1 LSHVAYAER
10 STDAGCGAGAFGYL
24 PEAMTDEG
32 GGLRPLDLLASGAN
46 LVGEGLQAATVFSRA
61 RLVRPV
67 RPDRPPRALAAVQR
81 WGFTPAGGFAAAAA
95 LYPDAEAVIDER
107 GSITFKEVDE
117 RSDRLANALSDA
129 GVLEGDGVGL
139 MCRNHRGFV
148 DALVALSKLGANAM
162 LLNTAFAGPQLT
174 EVVKR
179 EKPRAIIYDAEFAE
193 LLEDALYRRKG
204 FVAWADE
211 EHEDNKDP
219 RIEDLIENGD
229 PSTPLP
235 PAQEGRQTILTSG
248 TTGTPKGASRGSP
261 GIGAAVAILSSIPLR
276 GREKVLVAPPLFH
289 QWGFAHF
296 ALTMLTASTMVLR
309 RKFDPENVLETIERE
324 QIDSV
329 PMVPVMLQRI
339 LDLDDEVRRG
349 YDTDSL
355 RTVPVSGS
363 ALSGD
368 LAKRF
373 MDEFGDVLYNLYGST
388 EVAWVAIAGPKDL
401 LEAPGTA
408 GRPPRGTEVAILGD
422 DDRPVREG
430 ETGRIFVKNSML
442 FEGYTGGGS
451 KDMVDGMMATGDVG
465 YLDDEGRL
473 FVEGRD
479 DDMIVS
485 GGENV
490 FPQEVEETLAKHP
503 KVVEAA
509 VVGVDDEKWGQALKA
524 FVVKK
529 GSVDDKALKKHV
541 KDNLAGYKVP
551 QQIEFVGE
559 LPRNAA
565 GKVLKR
571 ELEEKDE

>member
-1 LSHVAYAER
+1 MPDSGMSEL
-10 STDAGCGAGAFGYL
+10 
-24 PEAMTDEG
+24 
-32 GGLRPLDLLASGAN
+32 LRPMDLLASGAN
-46 LVGEGLQAATVFSRA
+46 LGVTGLRAAKVFTEA
-61 RLVRPV
+61 RLLRPV

-95 LYPDAEAVIDER
+95 LYPGAEGVIDER
-107 GSITFKEVDE
+107 GAVTFEEIDE
-117 RSDRLANALSDA
+117 RANRLANALSD
-129 GVLEGDGVGL
+129 EGIGEGHGVGV
-139 MCRNHRGFV
+139 MCRNHRGFI
-148 DALVALSKLGANAM
+148 DAIVALSKLGADAM

-179 EKPRAIIYDAEFAE
+179 EKPKAIIYDAEFAE
-193 LLEDALYRRKG
+193 LLSDALYRRRG

-211 EHEDNKDP
+211 DDEVEDPKLD
-219 RIEDLIENGD
+219 DLIESGD
-229 PSTPLP
+229 PGAPVP
-235 PAQEGRQTILTSG
+235 PGREGRQTILTSG

-261 GIGAAVAILSSIPLR
+261 GLDAAVAILGAIPLR
-276 GREKVLVAPPLFH
+276 GREKVLIAPPLFH

-296 ALTMLTASTMVLR
+296 GLAMLTASTMVLR
-309 RKFDPENVLETIERE
+309 RKFDPQNVLETVERE
-324 QIDSV
+324 QIQSV
-329 PMVPVMLQRI
+329 PMVPVMLSRI
-339 LDLDDEVRRG
+339 LDLEDDVRRE
-349 YDTDSL
+349 YDVSSL

-368 LAKRF
+368 LANRF
-373 MDEFGDVLYNLYGST
+373 MDEFGDVVYNLYGST

-401 LEAPGTA
+401 RDAPGTA
-408 GRPPRGTEVAILGD
+408 GRAPAGTDLAILGD
-422 DDRPVREG
+422 DDRPVRAG

-465 YLDDEGRL
+465 HLDEEGRL

-490 FPQEVEETLAKHP
+490 FPQEVEETLAKHE
-503 KVVEAA
+503 KVAEAA
-509 VVGVDDEKWGQALKA
+509 VVGVEDEKWGQALKA

-529 GSVDDKALKKHV
+529 GSVDEKALKQHV
-541 KDNLAGYKVP
+541 KSNLAGYKVP
-551 QQIEFVGE
+551 RDVVFVDD

-565 GKVLKR
+565 GKVLKKD
-571 ELEEKDE
+571 LEDSDDD

>member
-1 LSHVAYAER
+1 
-10 STDAGCGAGAFGYL
+10 
-24 PEAMTDEG
+24 
-32 GGLRPLDLLASGAN
+32 
-46 LVGEGLQAATVFSRA
+46 
-61 RLVRPV
+61 
-67 RPDRPPRALAAVQR
+67 
-81 WGFTPAGGFAAAAA
+81 
-95 LYPDAEAVIDER
+95 
-107 GSITFKEVDE
+107 
-117 RSDRLANALSDA
+117 
-129 GVLEGDGVGL
+129 
-139 MCRNHRGFV
+139 
-148 DALVALSKLGANAM
+148 
-162 LLNTAFAGPQLT
+162 
-174 EVVKR
+174 
-179 EKPRAIIYDAEFAE
+179 
-193 LLEDALYRRKG
+193 
-204 FVAWADE
+204 
-211 EHEDNKDP
+211 
-219 RIEDLIENGD
+219 
-229 PSTPLP
+229 
-235 PAQEGRQTILTSG
+235 
-248 TTGTPKGASRGSP
+248 
-261 GIGAAVAILSSIPLR
+261 
-276 GREKVLVAPPLFH
+276 
-289 QWGFAHF
+289 
-296 ALTMLTASTMVLR
+296 
-309 RKFDPENVLETIERE
+309 
-324 QIDSV
+324 
-329 PMVPVMLQRI
+329 MVPVMLQRI
-339 LDLDDEVRRG
+339 LDLDDEARRG

-388 EVAWVAIAGPKDL
+388 EVAWVAIAGP
-401 LEAPGTA
+401 EGPARRARHRRAARRAAPSWRSSATTTA
-408 GRPPRGTEVAILGD
+408 PSAT
-422 DDRPVREG
+422 G

-465 YLDDEGRL
+465 HLDEEGRL

-529 GSVDDKALKKHV
+529 GSVDEKALKKHV

-551 QQIEFVGE
+551 QQIEFVDE

-571 ELEEKDE
+571 ELEEQDE

>member
-1 LSHVAYAER
+1 
-10 STDAGCGAGAFGYL
+10 
-24 PEAMTDEG
+24 M
-32 GGLRPLDLLASGAN
+32 DLLASGAN
-46 LVGEGLQAATVFSRA
+46 LGVTGLRAAKVFTEA
-61 RLVRPV
+61 RLLRPV

-95 LYPDAEAVIDER
+95 LYPDAEGVVDERGAVTFKEIDER
-107 GSITFKEVDE
+107 AN
-117 RSDRLANALSDA
+117 RLANALAD
-129 GVLEGDGVGL
+129 EGIGEGHGVGV

-148 DALVALSKLGANAM
+148 DAIVALSKLGADAM

-179 EKPRAIIYDAEFAE
+179 EKPKAIIYDAEFAE
-193 LLEDALYRRKG
+193 LLSDALYRRRG

-211 EHEDNKDP
+211 DEDVDDP
-219 RIEDLIENGD
+219 LLEDLIESGD
-229 PSTPLP
+229 PSSPVP
-235 PAQEGRQTILTSG
+235 PENEGRQTILTSG

-261 GIGAAVAILSSIPLR
+261 GLDAAVAILGAIPLR

-296 ALTMLTASTMVLR
+296 GLAMLTASTMVLR

-324 QIDSV
+324 QIQSV
-329 PMVPVMLQRI
+329 PMVPVMLSRI
-339 LDLDDEVRRG
+339 LDLDDDVRRG
-349 YDTDSL
+349 HDVSSL

-373 MDEFGDVLYNLYGST
+373 MDEFGDVVYNLYGST

-401 LEAPGTA
+401 REAPGTA
-408 GRPPRGTEVAILGD
+408 GRAPAGTDLAILGD
-422 DDRPVREG
+422 DDRPVRTG
-430 ETGRIFVKNSML
+430 DTGRIFVKNSML

-465 YLDDEGRL
+465 HLDEEGRL

-490 FPQEVEETLAKHP
+490 FPQEVEETLAKHD
-503 KVVEAA
+503 KVSEAA
-509 VVGVDDEKWGQALKA
+509 VMGVDDEKWGQALKA
-524 FVVKK
+524 YVVKK
-529 GSVDDKALKKHV
+529 GSVSESALKKHV
-541 KDNLAGYKVP
+541 KENLAGYKVP
-551 QQIEFVGE
+551 REIAFLDE
-559 LPRNAA
+559 LPRNPA
-565 GKVLKR
+565 GKVVKR
-571 ELEEKDE
+571 ELSDP

>member
-1 LSHVAYAER
+1 MDDR
-10 STDAGCGAGAFGYL
+10 S
-24 PEAMTDEG
+24 
-32 GGLRPLDLLASGAN
+32 N
-46 LVGEGLQAATVFSRA
+46 
-61 RLVRPV
+61 
-67 RPDRPPRALAAVQR
+67 
-81 WGFTPAGGFAAAAA
+81 
-95 LYPDAEAVIDER
+95 
-107 GSITFKEVDE
+107 
-117 RSDRLANALSDA
+117 RLANALSDA
-129 GVLEGDGVGL
+129 GVLEGEGVGV
-139 MCRNHRGFV
+139 MCRNHRYFV
-148 DALVALSKLGANAM
+148 DAIIALSKLGANAM

-179 EKPRAIIYDAEFAE
+179 EKPRAIIYDAEFEE
-193 LLEDALYRRKG
+193 LLSDALYRRRG

-211 EHEDNKDP
+211 DEDVSDP
-219 RIEDLIENGD
+219 TLEKLIDDGD

-235 PAQEGRQTILTSG
+235 PENEGRQTILTSG

-261 GIGAAVAILSSIPLR
+261 GLEAAVAILSSIPLR
-276 GREKVLVAPPLFH
+276 GREKVLIAPPLFH

-296 ALTMLTASTMVLR
+296 GLAMLTASTMVLR

-324 QIDSV
+324 KIDSV
-329 PMVPVMLQRI
+329 PMVPVMLTRI
-339 LDLDDEVRRG
+339 LELDDSERRAH
-349 YDTDSL
+349 DTSSL

-373 MDEFGDVLYNLYGST
+373 MDEFGEVVYNLYGST

-408 GRPPRGTEVAILGD
+408 GRAPKGTELAILGD
-422 DDRPVREG
+422 DDRPVAEG
-430 ETGRIFVKNSML
+430 DTGRIFVKNSML

-465 YLDDEGRL
+465 HLDEEGRL

-490 FPQEVEETLAKHP
+490 FPQEVEETLAKHD

-509 VVGVDDEKWGQALKA
+509 VVGVDDEKWGQALVA
-524 FVVKK
+524 FVVKR
-529 GSVDDKALKKHV
+529 GSVDEKALRKHV

-551 QQIEFVGE
+551 REIRFVDE

-565 GKVLKR
+565 GKVLKKDL
-571 ELEEKDE
+571 LEDDDE

>member
-1 LSHVAYAER
+1 
-10 STDAGCGAGAFGYL
+10 
-24 PEAMTDEG
+24 MTDDG
-32 GGLRPLDLLASGAN
+32 GGLRPLDLLASGAG
-46 LVGEGLQAATVFSRA
+46 LVGDSLHAATVLGKA
-61 RLVRPV
+61 RLVRPL

-95 LYPDAEAVIDER
+95 LYPDAEAIVDER
-107 GSITFKEVDE
+107 GALTFSELDD
-117 RSDRLANALSDA
+117 RSNRLANALSDA
-129 GVLEGDGVGL
+129 GVLEGDGVGV

-148 DALVALSKLGANAM
+148 EALVALSKLGADAM

-193 LLEDALYRRKG
+193 LLSDALYRRKG
-204 FVAWADE
+204 FVAWTDEDE
-211 EHEDNKDP
+211 EVSDP
-219 RIEDLIENGD
+219 TLDELIEGGD
-229 PSTPLP
+229 PITPLP
-235 PAQEGRQTILTSG
+235 PDREGRQTILTSG

-261 GIGAAVAILSSIPLR
+261 GIGAAVAILSAIPLR
-276 GREKVLVAPPLFH
+276 GREKVLIAPPLFH

-296 ALTMLTASTMVLR
+296 GLAMLTASTMVLR
-309 RKFDPENVLETIERE
+309 RKFDPANVLETIERE
-324 QIDSV
+324 RIDSV
-329 PMVPVMLQRI
+329 PMVPGDAPADPRPRRRGPPRPRHGLAADRPRQR
-339 LDLDDEVRRG
+339 LRAVGRPREALHGRVRRG
-349 YDTDSL
+349 GLQPL
-355 RTVPVSGS
+355 RLDRGGVGRDRLARRTCATRRAPPGARRATPSSRSS
-363 ALSGD
+363 A
-368 LAKRF
+368 
-373 MDEFGDVLYNLYGST
+373 T
-388 EVAWVAIAGPKDL
+388 TTGPC
-401 LEAPGTA
+401 T
-408 GRPPRGTEVAILGD
+408 T
-422 DDRPVREG
+422 G

-465 YLDDEGRL
+465 HLDEEGRL

-503 KVVEAA
+503 KVADAA
-509 VVGVDDEKWGQALKA
+509 VIGVDDEKWGQALKA

-529 GSVDDKALKKHV
+529 GSVTEQALKKHV

-551 QQIEFVGE
+551 QKIEFIDE
-559 LPRNAA
+559 LPRNPA

-571 ELEEKDE
+571 ELEDDDD

>member
-1 LSHVAYAER
+1 
-10 STDAGCGAGAFGYL
+10 
-24 PEAMTDEG
+24 MTD
-32 GGLRPLDLLASGAN
+32 LRPMDLLASGAN
-46 LVGEGLQAATVFSRA
+46 LGVTGLRAAKVFTEA
-61 RLVRPV
+61 RMLRPV

-95 LYPDAEAVIDER
+95 LYPSAEGIVDER
-107 GSITFKEVDE
+107 GAVTFEEIDD
-117 RSDRLANALSDA
+117 RANRLANALSDE
-129 GVLEGDGVGL
+129 GVLEGDGVGV
-139 MCRNHRGFV
+139 MVRNHRGFV
-148 DALVALSKLGANAM
+148 DAIVALSKLGADAM

-179 EKPRAIIYDAEFAE
+179 EKPKAIIYDAEFAE
-193 LLEDALYRRKG
+193 LLEDGLKRRRG

-211 EHEDNKDP
+211 DAEADDP
-219 RIEDLIENGD
+219 TLDELIEAGD

-235 PAQEGRQTILTSG
+235 PDREGRQTILTSG

-261 GIGAAVAILSSIPLR
+261 GLDAAVAILSSIPLR

-296 ALTMLTASTMVLR
+296 GLAMLTASTMVLR

-324 QIDSV
+324 RIQNV
-329 PMVPVMLQRI
+329 PMVPVMLSRI
-339 LDLDDEVRRG
+339 LELDDEVRRG
-349 YDTDSL
+349 YDVSSL

-363 ALSGD
+363 ALSGE

-373 MDEFGDVLYNLYGST
+373 MDEFGEVVYNLYGST

-401 LEAPGTA
+401 LAAPGTA
-408 GRPPRGTEVAILGD
+408 GRAPKGTELKILGD
-422 DDRPVREG
+422 DDRPVRAG

-465 YLDDEGRL
+465 HLDEEDRL

-490 FPQEVEETLAKHP
+490 FPQEVEETLAKHD

-509 VVGVDDEKWGQALKA
+509 VLGIEDEKWGQALKA
-524 FVVKK
+524 FVVKR
-529 GSVDDKALKKHV
+529 GSVDEKTLKQHV
-541 KDNLAGYKVP
+541 KSNLAGYKVP
-551 QQIEFVGE
+551 REVVFVDE

-565 GKVLKR
+565 GKVLKKDL
-571 ELEEKDE
+571 LEDGDD